1 MSISSKTK
9 KTIATSG
16 SSPQA
21 ELERMP
27 QLLLALFILG
37 IAVVFSFK
45 GGTDILP
52 NHPLVATA
60 LLKSFILVALINVY
74 NRFMAFVRG

>member
-9 KTIATSG
+9 KTITTTDT
-16 SSPQA
+16 SPQA
-21 ELERMP
+21 EIERMK
-27 QLLLALFILG
+27 QLILALFILG
-37 IAVVFSFK
+37 VAVVFNLK
-45 GGTDILP
+45 GGLDILP

-74 NRFMAFVRG
+74 NRFMIFIRG